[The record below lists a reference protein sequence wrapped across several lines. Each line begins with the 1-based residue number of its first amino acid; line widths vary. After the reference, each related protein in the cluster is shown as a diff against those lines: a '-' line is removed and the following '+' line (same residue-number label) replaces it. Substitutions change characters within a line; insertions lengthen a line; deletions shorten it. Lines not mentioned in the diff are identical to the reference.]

1 MRAATLPLLAVLLA
15 APAWAQDDE
24 LETLDALF
32 ERVEQVAKHRLLFT
46 QDGGSFRM
54 TEKTFAAHE
63 RLWFFVKKGDR
74 IHLTTKRGWV
84 LKVEK
89 GWKTEESR
97 KSALVAK
104 LERARAGD
112 RVLINGQPF
121 LFAAY
126 ENGVVQAS
134 PKLPG
139 GDFGYA
145 GEELISLESI
155 ETFEPAPAE
164 ERSAV
169 DLAEDTLQI
178 FKVEVGDTVD
188 LKLQGAPAP
197 LRGAIAALTPATC
210 ELLQWKNGAWGE
222 RRLVPRPAVEQV
234 THVWLEGRLRQ
245 RLEDGELRVE
255 ISRFRR
261 GAAGPLELKLEVVH
275 DAPGVVLDG
284 LSLELHLRD
293 GVGGGAPAGVDSI
306 AIPPLLPR
314 KPHRLS
320 HEASLVTAVDFE
332 LQLSG
337 QRALAFHEPGARAP
351 LLAAIGAGAPLSEL
365 QGFYRGLALSRRRD
379 ALELVLSRA
388 LYPPA
393 RGGERAEDHTAV
405 AVAALSEVA
414 DVALEAVFETLEGD
428 DAAARVTTLEGGEL
442 VLEAPP
448 DAAAAAEH
456 RKRLLRLLPQLP
468 GALEDAWGRRLFALH
483 RARSGLTQTIEQ
495 AYAARPERSTPLLLE
510 LAVPAERGVPQERTD
525 AAAAI
530 LRGLGQVALDPLAAA
545 LEARGLDPAPLAQA
559 RARYEADQPH
569 RAVEAALEVARA
581 GRDAVW
587 RAALD
592 EQVQEATALGR
603 AGQKAEAAAA
613 LRAVLA
619 VDARHPAAREALA
632 AIVQEVASAK
642 EAEGLPGEAALMLEE
657 VVADRPAVRAP
668 LARLI
673 LRGLEQ
679 DLGTVAVRAHPHVA
693 AVRISV
699 VGQGKRL
706 QGKVASVEWVEV
718 TTDIGTGYVYRA
730 CLEPS
735 GSSFEVT
742 LPRTPALLIERGVE
756 RIKELDAALA
766 SEADAILGRFC
777 ALEGERLAAEGKYG
791 EAVQMYSRA
800 ATLVPDDPRLSGRTS
815 AWIRANLT
823 FLLLLGAGLAVVAG
837 GVAAVVVKTRKEAR
851 AREAELTS
859 MQNPA
864 LRIDLFESDMGLTVE
879 EEAAD
884 KGEAGGPATN
894 V

>member
-24 LETLDALF
+24 VKRLDALF
-32 ERVEQVAKHRLLFT
+32 ERVEQVAKHRLLLT

-54 TEKTFAAHE
+54 TEKTFAAHG
-63 RLWFFVKKGDR
+63 RLWPFVKKGDR

-89 GWKTEESR
+89 GWKTEASR
-97 KSALVAK
+97 KSALIAK
-104 LERARAGD
+104 LERAQAGD
-112 RVLINGQPF
+112 RVLINGRPF

-126 ENGVVQAS
+126 KNGVVQAS

-145 GEELISLESI
+145 GEELISLGSI

-164 ERSAV
+164 ERSAI

-188 LKLQGAPAP
+188 IKLHGSPAP
-197 LRGAIAALTPATC
+197 LRGAVAALSPVTC

-222 RRLVPRPAVEQV
+222 RRLIPRPQVEQV

-261 GAAGPLELKLEVVH
+261 GAVGPLELKLEVVH
-275 DAPGVVLDG
+275 DAPGVLLDG
-284 LSLELHLRD
+284 LTLELHLRD
-293 GVGGGAPAGVDSI
+293 GVGGGASAGVDTVS
-306 AIPPLLPR
+306 IPPLLPR
-314 KPHRLS
+314 KPHRFAY
-320 HEASLVTAVDFE
+320 EASLVTAVDFE

-337 QRALAFHEPGARAP
+337 QRPLAFHEPGARAP

-365 QGFYRGLALSRRRD
+365 REFYRGLARSGQRD
-379 ALELVLSRA
+379 VLELVLSRA

-393 RGGERAEDHTAV
+393 RSGERAEDHTAV
-405 AVAALSEVA
+405 AVAALAEA
-414 DVALEAVFETLEGD
+414 GDRALEAAFEAIEGD
-428 DAAARVTTLEGGEL
+428 DSTARMTTLDGGEL
-442 VLEAPP
+442 VVEPFP
-448 DAAAAAEH
+448 DAAAAGEH
-456 RKRLLRLLPQLP
+456 RKRLLRLLPELP
-468 GALEDAWGRRLFALH
+468 GALEGAWGRRLFTLH
-483 RARSGLTQTIEQ
+483 RARSELTQAIEQ
-495 AYAARPERSTPLLLE
+495 AFAARPEQSTPLLLE

-530 LRGLGQVALDPLAAA
+530 LRGLGRLALDPLAAA
-545 LEARGLDPAPLAQA
+545 LEARGLDRASFVQA
-559 RARYEADQPH
+559 RSRYEADQAH

-592 EQVQEATALGR
+592 EQVKEATALGR
-603 AGQKAEAAAA
+603 GGQKEEAVAA

-619 VDARHPAAREALA
+619 ADAKHAQAREALA
-632 AIVQEVASAK
+632 EIVQEVASAK
-642 EAEGLPGEAALMLEE
+642 EADGLPGEAALMLEE
-657 VVADRPAVRAP
+657 VVADRPAVRGP

-673 LRGLEQ
+673 LKGLEQ
-679 DLGTVAVRAHPHVA
+679 DLGTVAVRARPHVA

-706 QGKVASVEWVEV
+706 HGEAVSVEWVEV
-718 TTDIGTGYVYRA
+718 ESEVGTGYVYRA

-742 LPRTPALLIERGVE
+742 LPRTPALLIERGVA

-766 SEADAILGRFC
+766 GEADAILGRFC

-800 ATLVPDDPRLSGRTS
+800 ADLVPDDPRLSGRTS

-823 FLLLLGAGLAVVAG
+823 FLLLLGVGLAVVAG

-864 LRIDLFESDMGLTVE
+864 LRIDLFESDMGVTVE
-879 EEAAD
+879 EEGAQE
-884 KGEAGGPATN
+884 GEPGSPPPGE
-894 V
+894 